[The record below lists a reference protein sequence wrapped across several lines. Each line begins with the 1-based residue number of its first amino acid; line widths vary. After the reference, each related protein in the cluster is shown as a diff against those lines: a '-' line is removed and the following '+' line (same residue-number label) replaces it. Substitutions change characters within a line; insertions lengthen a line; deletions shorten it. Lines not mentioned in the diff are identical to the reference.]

1 MKDSELIENIINK
14 YFKEDNVLTNHQ
26 IESYNDFID
35 NILPKII
42 SQYFPLDLEFNDNTK
57 DSSKIKHIRINV
69 ENVSIETPQY
79 TENNTSISG

>member
-1 MKDSELIENIINK
+1 MKDSELIENIIQK

-42 SQYFPLDLEFNDNTK
+42 SQYFL
-57 DSSKIKHIRINV
+57 S
-69 ENVSIETPQY
+69 
-79 TENNTSISG
+79 